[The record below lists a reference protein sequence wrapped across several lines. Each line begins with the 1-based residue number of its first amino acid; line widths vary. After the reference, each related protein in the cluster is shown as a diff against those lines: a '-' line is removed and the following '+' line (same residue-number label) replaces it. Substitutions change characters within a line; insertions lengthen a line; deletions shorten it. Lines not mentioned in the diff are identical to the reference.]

1 MTAPSSLGAIP
12 RRPLHLAARSGA
24 RARKILVD
32 FRNRQCAVDRRKLD
46 GTAVVLA
53 LRERSTYPRS
63 LLPSAR
69 HEPDYAQPHG
79 RTPRRRSCDDARQLK
94 PPSRGDPIARVADG
108 PGGAPVS
115 QSRSIEE
122 GARER
127 GPGEGFGF
135 GSGRGSGGA
144 WGKAEPGPR
153 SRAPRNRSRQEA
165 GYVGWGRASAL
176 GDRS

>member
-135 GSGRGSGGA
+135 GSESAREGLGARQAGAALARAQGSVSAKSRSCGLGSGVSP
-144 WGKAEPGPR
+144 W
-153 SRAPRNRSRQEA
+153 
-165 GYVGWGRASAL
+165 
-176 GDRS
+176 